1 MADAVSMW
9 ILQVNY
15 VPLAPHF
22 EPQQM
27 TRQNTPDRTRRC
39 FLTTLL
45 SGVTAGCIG
54 PLDRVMGGS
63 VPTEF
68 DQPRYANS
76 YAPTGTWPQ
85 PDYDAA
91 RSGFTPASTIPRS
104 AVGGAWLRTIAPG
117 DHGTTPPVIDGERLY
132 VGHPTAIVAYNPK
145 TGAEEWQTS
154 LTVDFIRGI
163 TLASEYIIIGTAL
176 EDRETV
182 SLRAF
187 DRDTGTEAWSQS
199 MPDALT
205 GGPTVVDDT
214 LLVATRE
221 PDATVYAF
229 QPDGTPTW
237 QTPLSI
243 TPYTPVSADPDG
255 VFVTAADGT
264 LVALD
269 LRDGHK
275 RWASSITQPYEGDSP
290 PIQGTPALDADHLYA
305 PGIDATLYA
314 IDRTD
319 GSKAWTTALMEN
331 DYGNALP
338 SPAVTESTVYASS
351 HHGGLIALATSDGH
365 ERWRAPT
372 GGLQAPAATH
382 DGVISVQSETLA
394 AYTSTGEERW
404 RFEMQ
409 RGDAPASAGYVMDPS
424 IAVAH
429 GMVYV
434 SLSDSRIYG
443 IGGS

>member
-1 MADAVSMW
+1 
-9 ILQVNY
+9 
-15 VPLAPHF
+15 
-22 EPQQM
+22 M
-27 TRQNTPDRTRRC
+27 TSQNTPDRTRRC

-45 SGVTAGCIG
+45 CGVTAGCVG

-68 DQPRYANS
+68 DHPKYANS
-76 YAPTGTWPQ
+76 YVPAGTWPQ
-85 PDYDAA
+85 TDYDAA
-91 RSGFTPASTIPRS
+91 RSGYTSASTIPPS

-117 DHGTTPPVIDGERLY
+117 DHGTSPPVIDEERLY
-132 VGHPTAIVAYNPK
+132 VGHPSAIAAYNPK
-145 TGAEEWQTS
+145 TGAEAWQTS

-163 TLASEYIIIGTAL
+163 TLASEYVIIGTAT
-176 EDRETV
+176 EDRDTV

-187 DRDTGTEAWSQS
+187 QRDTGRDAWTQS
-199 MPDALT
+199 LPDSLT
-205 GGPTVVDDT
+205 GGPAVVDDR

-229 QPDGTPTW
+229 HQDGTPIW

-243 TPYTPVSADPDG
+243 APYTPVSADSDG

-269 LRDGHK
+269 PRDGRK
-275 RWASSITQPYEGDSP
+275 RWATSIAQPYEGDSP

-305 PGIDATLYA
+305 PGIDASLYA

-319 GSKAWTTALMEN
+319 GSTAWTTALMESE
-331 DYGNALP
+331 YGNALP
-338 SPAVTESTVYASS
+338 SPAVTESTVYAST
-351 HHGGLIALATSDGH
+351 HHGGLIALAASDGH
-365 ERWRAPT
+365 ERWRVPT
-372 GGLQAPAATH
+372 GGLEAPAATQ

-394 AYTSTGEERW
+394 AYTSAGEELW
-404 RFEMQ
+404 TFEMP
-409 RGDAPASAGYVMDPS
+409 RGDAPASAGYIMDPS
-424 IAVAH
+424 IALAH